1 MFLVTT
7 PIYYVNDEP
16 HIGHFYTTLAADV
29 LARYHRALGEKVF
42 FLTGTDE
49 HGLKMQKA
57 AQERGLDPKELA
69 DKNAGI
75 FKSLWDELGISYDRF
90 IRTTEKDHIELVKEV
105 FTKCK
110 ENGFIYKG
118 EYSGWY
124 CVGCEEF
131 KPESELL
138 EGNACPIHLKPCEY
152 ISEPTYFFR
161 LSAFGDFLK
170 DFLNSNAV
178 MPKERVKEMLSFIQE
193 GLKDLSVT
201 RPRSRVS
208 WGIPVPFDKDHTIYV
223 WFDAL
228 FNYVSGLP
236 SWPASLHLVGKDI
249 LRFHSLYWPS
259 FLNSIGFQLPQRIFA
274 HGWWKVEGQ
283 KMSKSLGNVLKPLDL
298 VRDFGL
304 DEIRYFL
311 LREIPFG
318 DDGDISKDAILRRI
332 NAELSNNVGNLYS
345 RVVGIA
351 TKFGK
356 SSITGVKDINYC
368 QRAEEFVKS
377 YHDKMA
383 NVDFY
388 GALEEVMSFC
398 MFLNKYVD
406 TKAPWA
412 LSDEDAIL
420 NTLYALF
427 DGICLVCSSLEPF
440 MPNKM
445 RVALSAIGVEEP
457 IFAPCEKP
465 SYRVIN
471 KLTLFPRRA

>member
-29 LARYHRALGEKVF
+29 LARYYRALGKEVF

-49 HGLKMQKA
+49 HGLKMQKS
-57 AQERGLDPKELA
+57 AQERSLSPKELA
-69 DKNAGI
+69 DKNSSI
-75 FKSLWDELGISYDRF
+75 FKSLWDELGISYTRF

-105 FTKCK
+105 FLKCK

-152 ISEPTYFFR
+152 ITEPTYFFK
-161 LSAFGDFLK
+161 LTAFGDFLK
-170 DFLNSNAV
+170 DFLKSGAV
-178 MPKERVKEMLSFIQE
+178 MPAGRVNEILSFIKE

-208 WGIPVPFDKDHTIYV
+208 WGIPVPFDKEHTIYV

-249 LRFHSLYWPS
+249 LRFHALYWPA
-259 FLNSIGFQLPQRIFA
+259 FLKSVNLELPERIFA

-283 KMSKSLGNVLKPLDL
+283 KMSKSLGNVLKPMDL
-298 VRDFGL
+298 VKTWGL

-318 DDGDISKDAILRRI
+318 EDGDISNEAILRRI
-332 NAELSNNVGNLYS
+332 NAELSNGVGNLFS
-345 RVVGIA
+345 RVIGIA
-351 TKFGK
+351 VKFGK
-356 SSITGVKDINYC
+356 TQISGVKDEYYC
-368 QRAEEFVKS
+368 NKAEEFVKS
-377 YHDKMA
+377 YHSKMQDI
-383 NVDFY
+383 DFY

-398 MFLNKYVD
+398 AFLNKYID

-412 LSDEDAIL
+412 LKDEELIS
-420 NTLYALF
+420 NVLYALL
-427 DGICLVCSSLEPF
+427 DGVSLVCSCLEPF

-445 RVALSAIGVEEP
+445 QKALSVIGLSAP
-457 IFAPCEKP
+457 IFSPCAKQ
-465 SYRVIN
+465 SHRVFN
-471 KLTLFPRRA
+471 QLTLFPRR